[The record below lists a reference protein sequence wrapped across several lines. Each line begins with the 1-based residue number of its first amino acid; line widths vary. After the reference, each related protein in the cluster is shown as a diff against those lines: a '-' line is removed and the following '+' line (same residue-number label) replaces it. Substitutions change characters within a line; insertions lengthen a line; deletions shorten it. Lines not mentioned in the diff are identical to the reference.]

1 MARAQVFPRTA
12 RSILTRTGGYLAG
25 FTHTLQPYAGC
36 QFSCSYCYVREMAV
50 QRTNPHRLPWSK
62 WIAPKLNAP
71 ALLEREVA
79 RGRLAA
85 ARIFCSSA
93 TDPYT
98 PLERRLRLTRG
109 CLEVMQRQ
117 PPEAL
122 IVQTRSPLVV
132 RDAGLIA
139 ALPSAAVSL
148 TITTSDEGV
157 RRLFEPDS
165 PSVARRLET
174 LRALRAAG
182 VRTQAA
188 LAALLPGD
196 VSELAARLAPVVD
209 RVVVDDF
216 FRGDGAGGAR
226 SRAAL
231 KVLETQGF
239 AAWSQPGYAAEA
251 TAILRR
257 TLGSERVVES
267 QAGFNDV
274 SWLRE
279 VG

>member
-1 MARAQVFPRTA
+1 MARALVFPRTA

-36 QFSCSYCYVREMAV
+36 QFSCSYCYVREMTV

-62 WIAPKLNAP
+62 WIAPKLNAA
-71 ALLEREVA
+71 ALLEREAA
-79 RGRLAA
+79 RGRLAS

-117 PPEAL
+117 APEAL
-122 IVQTRSPLVV
+122 IVQTRSPLVA
-132 RDAGLIA
+132 RDADLIA

-148 TITTSDEGV
+148 TITTSDEAV

-174 LRALRAAG
+174 LGALRAAG

-188 LAALLPGD
+188 IAPLLPGD
-196 VSELAARLAPVVD
+196 VSELAARLDPVVD

-257 TLGSERVVES
+257 TLGTERVVES
-267 QAGFNDV
+267 QAGFGDV
-274 SWLRE
+274 SWL
-279 VG
+279 GGGG